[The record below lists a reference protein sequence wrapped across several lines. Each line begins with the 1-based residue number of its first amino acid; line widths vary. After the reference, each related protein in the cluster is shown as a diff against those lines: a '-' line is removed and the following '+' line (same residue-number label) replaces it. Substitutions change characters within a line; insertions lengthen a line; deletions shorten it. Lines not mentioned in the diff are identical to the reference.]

1 MEQRLAVRRLK
12 PLANLVSGRPLLAI
26 FEVSLTCNSAC
37 GYCNLPLNIGR
48 YEMSRAEIYRVFSA
62 LHAYG
67 LRFVFVQG
75 GEPTLR
81 RDLPGILQDLGS
93 LGFHVTLITN
103 GTRLKPEI
111 IEACRQHG
119 VSISVSLD
127 TLDAERYRRIR
138 GADQLHLVVEGLQRL
153 RDYPHPKFLTCIVTE
168 LNQADVP
175 AVLRFA
181 RRHGFMPVVGA
192 YHWNIER
199 YGKVDP
205 NLIYQRQSTIGVF
218 QQALASGLVP
228 RGYLRRYLR
237 DTITW
242 LEGRALDPCDAGRY
256 SVAIDA
262 SGNVA
267 PCLALKQAGNLLTE
281 SLESILARFDRSEIQ
296 ACSSR
301 STCNMLCS
309 RVVGA
314 ALRHPLEALLTP
326 RSLRPMQGEA

>member
-1 MEQRLAVRRLK
+1 MEQRSAVRRLK
-12 PLANLVSGRPLLAI
+12 PLANLVKGRPVLAI
-26 FEVSLTCNSAC
+26 FEVSLTCNLAC

-81 RDLPGILQDLGS
+81 RDL
-93 LGFHVTLITN
+93 TLITN
-103 GTRLKPEI
+103 GTRLKTEI
-111 IEACRQHG
+111 IEACRQQG
-119 VSISVSLD
+119 VAISVSLD

-138 GADQLHLVVEGLQRL
+138 GADQLHLVLEGLERL
-153 RDYPHPKFLTCIVTE
+153 RDYPHPKFLTCIVSE
-168 LNQADVP
+168 VNRADVP
-175 AVLRFA
+175 AVVGFA

-205 NLIYQRQSTIGVF
+205 GLIYQQQSTIGVF
-218 QQALASGLVP
+218 EQALASGLVP

-242 LEGRALDPCDAGRY
+242 LEGRSLEPCDAGRY

-267 PCLALKQAGNLLTE
+267 PCLALKQAGSLLTE
-281 SLESILARFDRSEIQ
+281 SLESILTRFDRSEIQ

-301 STCNMLCS
+301 SICNMLCS